1 MTLIIFLQ
9 QLKMSKN
16 LVQII
21 LSDDLRN
28 LKVCMF
34 RSIKIQSTQQKKGI
48 SRRNF
53 YSNYV
58 VFTDSKK
65 ESNFPTFPCA
75 WLSILWKFSF
85 YHHNLHVSYFFV
97 IFPCTLLYSLDFSR
111 SILCIIEWLKFI
123 NFVTLN
129 CQQKCFLIEF

>member
-28 LKVCMF
+28 LKLCMF

-53 YSNYV
+53 HSNYV
-58 VFTDSKK
+58 VFTNSKK
-65 ESNFPTFPCA
+65 ESNFCSIFR
-75 WLSILWKFSF
+75 LSRAHGSQFLWKFSF
-85 YHHNLHVSYFFV
+85 YHDNLHVSHFFL
-97 IFPCTLLYSLDFSR
+97 IFPCTLLSSLDFSR

-129 CQQKCFLIEF
+129 CQ